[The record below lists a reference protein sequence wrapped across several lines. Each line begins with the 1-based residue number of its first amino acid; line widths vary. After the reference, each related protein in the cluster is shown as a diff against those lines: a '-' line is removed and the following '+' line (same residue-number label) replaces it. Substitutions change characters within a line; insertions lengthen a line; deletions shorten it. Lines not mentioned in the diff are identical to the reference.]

1 MSRLS
6 LNLLELRRLAE
17 GGAGALTTHLMREI
31 AASLISF
38 GCGSWRQA

>member
-6 LNLLELRRLAE
+6 LDLIELRRLAE
-17 GGAGALTTHLMREI
+17 GGAGALTQHLMREI

-38 GCGSWRQA
+38 GCGAWRRA